1 MGRQR
6 TQPRAEVLPNTL
18 SGEAQPNT
26 LSTMPGKP
34 AVGWTAGGGQ
44 QPSTRQRPSASRQPG
59 SAPNPLLRV
68 FSWVLLLIIALAIL
82 SLLGR

>member
-6 TQPRAEVLPNTL
+6 TPPRAEVLPNTL

-34 AVGWTAGGGQ
+34 ASGWTTGGAQPPSRQRTSAGQ
-44 QPSTRQRPSASRQPG
+44 QPGRP
-59 SAPNPLLRV
+59 PNPLLRV